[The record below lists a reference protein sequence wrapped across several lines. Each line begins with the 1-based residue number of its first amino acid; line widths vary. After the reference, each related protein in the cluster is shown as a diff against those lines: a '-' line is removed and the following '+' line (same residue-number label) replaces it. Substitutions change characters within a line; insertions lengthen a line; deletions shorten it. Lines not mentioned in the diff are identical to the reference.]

1 MPAAAPELAEQ
12 FAVAQAHHQAGRLA
26 EAERVYR
33 RICEIDP
40 RHFDALHCLGLLAG
54 QMGRREIATD
64 LIRRAIALKPDYVE
78 AHFNLGNMLA
88 QQNKLDQAV
97 THFARAVALRP
108 EAIEAQYCLG
118 LALLG
123 QGECKRAIECFARAI
138 ALKPDF
144 AEAHFAQGSALARE
158 GRPDDAAARFR
169 RALALRPAF
178 AEAHSSLGTVLS
190 GQGHFVEAA
199 ACFERALALD
209 PNLVE
214 ALYNQGRLLA
224 KQGRFAEA
232 VPQFRRALTLG
243 PNDARVQNDL
253 GAALSNMGNIDE
265 AMACFARAL
274 AIRPGF
280 GRVHFNIATT
290 LWRQGKLDE
299 ATAQFERAAELDPDF
314 AETYSKL
321 GLIFLQQGKF
331 DEGTRALALY
341 EKKVATDPNHP
352 HAFGARAFLALVTC
366 DWSKT
371 AKAAA
376 EIETHIVQRTS
387 VVTPFAVLGYS
398 GDPALQLQCAKRT
411 VEENLPMQV
420 PPLWEGAAPARDRL
434 KIAYLSSDFRQHA
447 VATVIAE
454 LLERHDRTRFEIVG
468 ISAGPDDHSDLR
480 RRIIGAFD
488 EFHDVAAKSDR
499 DIAAF
504 LHGQQVDI
512 AVDLNGHTQYS
523 RLSILLYRPAPVQ
536 ATFLGYPATTGADFI
551 DYVIADEIIVPF
563 SQQPFYTERIVHLP
577 DCYLPYDSTQR
588 PAARMPSPQE
598 AGLPQH
604 SFVFCA
610 FHNSYKI
617 TPALFAVWMR
627 LLQAVEHSVLW
638 LAQMNG
644 QAMANLRAQARAH
657 GVAPER
663 LIFAPKVARV
673 EDHLSR
679 LRLAGLFLDTL
690 PYNAHSSAADA
701 LRAGLPVVTCTGSS
715 FAGRVA
721 TSLLRAVGLPE
732 LATQN
737 LAEYEALAMRLA
749 TDPALLQSFRQRL
762 VQNQATCA
770 LFDSDRYRRN
780 IESAFGK
787 MWEIAQRGE
796 GPQSFSVEAAG

>member
-1 MPAAAPELAEQ
+1 MPAATPDLAEQ
-12 FAVAQAHHQAGRLA
+12 FATAQAHHQVGRLA
-26 EAERVYR
+26 EAERIYR

-40 RHFDALHCLGLLAG
+40 GHFDALHYLGVLAG
-54 QMGRREIATD
+54 QMGRREIAAD
-64 LIRRAIALKPDYVE
+64 LIRRAIALKPDYAE

-108 EAIEAQYCLG
+108 QAVEARYSLG

-144 AEAHFAQGSALARE
+144 AEAHFAQGAALARE
-158 GRPDDAAARFR
+158 GRPDEAAAQFR
-169 RALALRPAF
+169 QALALRPAF

-199 ACFERALALD
+199 ACFDRALALN

-232 VPQFRRALTLG
+232 VPQFRRALTLS

-253 GAALSNMGNIDE
+253 GAALSNIGNFDE

-274 AIRPGF
+274 AIRPSF

-290 LWRQGKLDE
+290 LRRQGKLEE
-299 ATAQFERAAELDPDF
+299 ATAQFERARELEPDF
-314 AETYSKL
+314 AQTYVNL
-321 GLIFLQQGKF
+321 GAIFLQQGKF
-331 DEGTRALALY
+331 DEGKRALARY
-341 EKKVATDPNHP
+341 EKTVAADPNHP
-352 HAFGARAFLALVTC
+352 HAFGTLASAALAAC

-371 AKAAA
+371 AKFAA
-376 EIETHIVQRTS
+376 EMEANIVQRKS
-387 VVTPFAVLGYS
+387 VVTPFALLGYS

-411 VEENLPMQV
+411 IEEHLPMRV
-420 PPLWEGAAPARDRL
+420 RPLWEGAAPARDRL
-434 KIAYLSSDFRQHA
+434 KIAYLSSDFRNHA
-447 VATVIAE
+447 VAMVIAE
-454 LLERHDRTRFEIVG
+454 LLERHDRTRFRIVG
-468 ISAGPDDHSDLR
+468 TSSGPDDHSDLR
-480 RRIIGAFD
+480 RRLVGAFD
-488 EFHDVAAKSDR
+488 EFHDVATKSDR
-499 DIAAF
+499 EVAAL
-504 LHGQQVDI
+504 LHDQKVDI
-512 AVDLNGHTQYS
+512 AIDLNGHTEFS
-523 RLSILLYRPAPVQ
+523 RLSILQHRPAPVQ
-536 ATFLGYPATTGADFI
+536 ATFIGYPATTGANFI
-551 DYVIADEIIVPF
+551 DYVIADSIVVPF
-563 SQQPFYTERIVHLP
+563 SQQRFYTERIVHLP
-577 DCYLPYDSTQR
+577 DCYLPYDSTQQ
-588 PAARMPSPQE
+588 PAAGMQSPQE
-598 AGLPQH
+598 AGLPQEG
-604 SFVFCA
+604 FVFCA

-617 TPALFAVWMR
+617 TPDVFAVWMR
-627 LLQAVEHSVLW
+627 LIQAVERSVLW
-638 LAQMNG
+638 LAQMNSE
-644 QAMANLRAQARAH
+644 AMNNLRAQARAH

-663 LIFAPKVARV
+663 LIFAPKVGPV
-673 EDHLSR
+673 GDHLGR
-679 LRLAGLFLDTL
+679 LRLAGAFLDTL

-737 LAEYEALAMRLA
+737 LAEYEALAMQLA

-762 VQNQATCA
+762 AQNQATCA
-770 LFDSDRYRRN
+770 LFDSDRFRRN
-780 IESAFGK
+780 LESAFSK

-796 GPQSFSVEAAG
+796 GPQSFSVEPAG